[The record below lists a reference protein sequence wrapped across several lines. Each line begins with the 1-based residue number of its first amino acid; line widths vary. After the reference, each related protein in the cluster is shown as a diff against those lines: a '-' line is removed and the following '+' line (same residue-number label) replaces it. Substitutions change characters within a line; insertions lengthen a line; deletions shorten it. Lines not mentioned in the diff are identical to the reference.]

1 MFVTLRTLL
10 KEITTLT
17 SPLIRIIFHSDV
29 TSAQMYLEIL
39 LDLEKLLVQVETD
52 LNEIVVL
59 SSCQPRLSL
68 FKLFCVWIYPFPETQ
83 NSVNTIHTTPHHQQ
97 NLHGYLDR

>member
-1 MFVTLRTLL
+1 MNPHFQKKLP
-10 KEITTLT
+10 

-68 FKLFCVWIYPFPETQ
+68 FKLLCVWIYPPETQ
-83 NSVNTIHTTPHHQQ
+83 NSVHTIHTPHHTI
-97 NLHGYLDR
+97 NKTYGYLDR